1 VRRTEEIVF
10 EFHPDATH
18 LRYPYV
24 YGARQPLHREWP
36 IVRRI
41 LDRRPHIILPDGGL
55 TLSTFG
61 YAENVAHAV
70 LLAVDQPEVARGKT
84 YNCGDEQTF
93 TLRQVVELIARAL
106 DHEWKIVCMPW
117 ELARSARPLVMQPL
131 PTHRVF
137 DLSKIR
143 TELGYRDQVPPA
155 EALAR
160 TARWLA
166 ENPPAPGGME
176 EMILQDPFDY
186 ETEDRLVL
194 AWERALAGLSE
205 IRFPVEPGYT
215 LSYSGPLKEE

>member
-1 VRRTEEIVF
+1 
-10 EFHPDATH
+10 
-18 LRYPYV
+18 
-24 YGARQPLHREWP
+24 
-36 IVRRI
+36 
-41 LDRRPHIILPDGGL
+41 
-55 TLSTFG
+55 
-61 YAENVAHAV
+61 
-70 LLAVDQPEVARGKT
+70 
-84 YNCGDEQTF
+84 
-93 TLRQVVELIARAL
+93 
-106 DHEWKIVCMPW
+106 MPW

-143 TELGYRDQVPPA
+143 TELGYRDRVPPA
-155 EALAR
+155 DALAR